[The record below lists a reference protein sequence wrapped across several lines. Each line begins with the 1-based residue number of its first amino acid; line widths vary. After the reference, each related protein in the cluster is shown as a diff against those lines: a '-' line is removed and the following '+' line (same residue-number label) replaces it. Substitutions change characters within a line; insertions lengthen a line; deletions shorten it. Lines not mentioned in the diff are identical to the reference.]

1 MALVKKVRAS
11 QVPLVL
17 EFVINMADTMAN
29 TSSVVQGL
37 NANGAFDF
45 ADPPPGFVLL
55 SGSAVTETALSGG
68 GVTAATLALGDSS
81 SATRYASAATVL
93 AAGATVNAVPTGYTG
108 QGESLRATL
117 AFTGGNPTAGKIRVR
132 LTYTLDGRA
141 NEVL

>member
-1 MALVKKVRAS
+1 MALVKKVRAA

-29 TSSVVQGL
+29 TSGVVQGL
-37 NANGAFDF
+37 NAAGAFDF
-45 ADPPPGFVLL
+45 ADPPPGFVLV

-68 GVTAATLALGDSS
+68 GVTAATLALGDSA
-81 SATRYASAATVL
+81 SASRYAAAATVL
-93 AAGATVNAVPTGYTG
+93 AAGAVVNAVPTGYTG

-117 AFTGGNPTAGKIRVR
+117 AFTGGSPTAGKIRVR
-132 LTYTLDGRA
+132 LLYTLDGRA

>member
-81 SATRYASAATVL
+81 SATRYAAAATVL
-93 AAGATVNAVPTGYTG
+93 AAGATVNAVPNGYTG